1 MAERLTDSIVR
12 SLEVPEK
19 GNRLT
24 YDAEV
29 KGFGARVTA
38 AGARS
43 FILNYRVAARER
55 RITIGSFPD
64 WSVKAARDQAKAF
77 KREIDLGVDPMA
89 EREEERSAQ
98 TVAALCDLFE
108 LEYLPNRRPK
118 TREDYCSLIKLYI
131 RPKLGRAKAAAVRPD
146 DVVALHREIA
156 ARAPYQA
163 NRVLAVI
170 SSLMAF
176 AIRKKM
182 REDNP
187 AKGIEQAPEEK
198 RERYLSPEEIGRLG
212 EALDTHPER
221 TSANAIRLLL
231 LTGARRGEVL
241 SATWDQ
247 FDLSRGVW
255 TKPSMHTKQKKVH
268 RVPLSA
274 GAIALLEEMKRQA
287 RPGARYVF
295 PGRPKDDGTTGAP
308 LAGIKRT
315 WASVCCTA
323 ALEDVR
329 IHDLRH
335 SYASILA
342 SSGLSLQI
350 VGALLGHTQ
359 PRTTARYAHLYDDV
373 LRDATER
380 VGVVVGRRPSTAEG
394 SR

>member
-1 MAERLTDSIVR
+1 MAERLTDSVVR
-12 SLEVPEK
+12 NLEAPGK
-19 GNRLT
+19 GNRVT

-43 FILNYRVAARER
+43 FILNYRAGARER
-55 RITIGSFPD
+55 RMTIGSFPD
-64 WSVKAARDQAKAF
+64 WSVKAAREQAKAL
-77 KREIDLGVDPMA
+77 KREIDVGHDPMA

-98 TVAALCDLFE
+98 TIAALCDLFE
-108 LEYLPNRRPK
+108 TEYLPNRRPK
-118 TREDYCSLIKLYI
+118 TREDYRSLIKLYI
-131 RPKLGRAKAAAVRPD
+131 APKLGRAKVAAVRHD
-146 DVVALHREIA
+146 DVAALHREIA

-187 AKGIEQAPEEK
+187 AKGIEPAPEEK

-212 EALDTHPER
+212 EALDAHPER

-274 GAIALLEEMKRQA
+274 GAIALLNEMKREA

-315 WASVCCTA
+315 WATVCRTA

-380 VGVVVGRRPSTAEG
+380 VGAVVGRRPSIGEG
-394 SR
+394 K

>member
-1 MAERLTDSIVR
+1 MMAERLTDSIVR
-12 SLEVPEK
+12 NLEAPAK
-19 GNRLT
+19 GNRVT
-24 YDAEV
+24 YDAEI
-29 KGFGARVTA
+29 KGFGIRLTA
-38 AGARS
+38 GGARS
-43 FILNYRVAARER
+43 FILNYRASGRER

-64 WSVKAARDQAKAF
+64 WSVKGARDRARAL
-77 KREIDLGVDPMA
+77 KREIDLGRDPMA

-98 TVAALCDLFE
+98 TMAALCDLFE
-108 LEYLPNRRPK
+108 AEYLPSRRPK
-118 TREDYCSLIKLYI
+118 TREDYRSLIKLYI
-131 RPKLGRAKAAAVRPD
+131 RPRLGRMKVAVVRHD
-146 DVVALHREIA
+146 DVVTLHRDIA

-170 SSLMAF
+170 SSLMGF
-176 AIRKKM
+176 AIKRSM

-187 AKGIEQAPEEK
+187 AQGVEQAPEEK
-198 RERYLSPEEIGRLG
+198 RERYLSPDEIGRLG
-212 EALDTHPER
+212 DALDAHPEK

-241 SATWDQ
+241 SASWDQ

-255 TKPSMHTKQKKVH
+255 TKPSLHTKQKKIH

-274 GAIALLEEMKRQA
+274 AAIALLEEMKREA
-287 RPGARYVF
+287 RPGARFVF
-295 PGRPKDDGTTGAP
+295 PGRPKADGTDGAP
-308 LAGIKRT
+308 LSEIKRT
-315 WASVCCTA
+315 WATVCRVA
-323 ALEDVR
+323 GLDDVR

-342 SSGLSLQI
+342 SSGLSLQV

-380 VGVVVGRRPSTAEG
+380 VGAVVGRRPLIAE
-394 SR
+394 RK